1 MKLKRIFVSPKNLL
15 VFTLFLVFVYKIDF
29 PRKLY
34 NLISLN
40 YDQRINKIY
49 GYCSNY
55 SAGFINDIYN
65 RYDFDQLP
73 EIIKYTGSRNPY
85 WIIPDIKN
93 KSKTD
98 YIFIKY
104 NNMDKIYLRKEDNN
118 YIYEFSYSYF
128 HKIPS
133 NISFS
138 TNEINS
144 LKRIDIFENE
154 KKIFELNLKNI
165 DIENKLFRVSLNKEI
180 KRYFLKNFHSQKK
193 YIFKP
198 IFKDQSKNNS
208 LDNVLIYFK
217 NKYDL
222 KNFKI
227 IDQYENC
234 YYAKKL

>member
-1 MKLKRIFVSPKNLL
+1 MKLKYKFVSPKNLL
-15 VFTLFLVFVYKIDF
+15 VFTLFLVLVYKIDF

-49 GYCSNY
+49 GYCSDY

-65 RYDFDQLP
+65 KYEFDQLP

-93 KSKTD
+93 KSKSD

-104 NNMDKIYLRKEDNN
+104 NNNNKINLRTINN
-118 YIYEFSYSYF
+118 SYIYEFSYSNF
-128 HKIPS
+128 HKTPFNLLFLES
-133 NISFS
+133 
-138 TNEINS
+138 EIDN
-144 LKRIDIFENE
+144 LNRIDIYENE

-165 DIENKLFRVSLNKEI
+165 NREKAYYKI
-180 KRYFLKNFHSQKK
+180 KFNEKIKNHFLQNFHSQKK
-193 YIFKP
+193 YVFKP
-198 IFKDQSKNNS
+198 IYKNFSNKITIDDMS
-208 LDNVLIYFK
+208 IHLI

-222 KNFKI
+222 KDFKV

>member
-1 MKLKRIFVSPKNLL
+1 MKLKYKFVSPKNLL
-15 VFTLFLVFVYKIDF
+15 VFTLFLVLVYKIDF

-65 RYDFDQLP
+65 KYEFDQLP

-93 KSKTD
+93 KSKSD

-104 NNMDKIYLRKEDNN
+104 NNNNKINLRTINN
-118 YIYEFSYSYF
+118 SYIYEFSYSNF

-133 NISFS
+133 NLLFLES
-138 TNEINS
+138 EIDN
-144 LKRIDIFENE
+144 LNRIDIYENE

-165 DIENKLFRVSLNKEI
+165 NREKAYYKIKFNEEI
-180 KRYFLKNFHSQKK
+180 KNHFLQNFHSQKK
-193 YIFKP
+193 YVFKP
-198 IFKDQSKNNS
+198 IYKNFSNKITIDDMS
-208 LDNVLIYFK
+208 IHLI

-222 KNFKI
+222 KDFKV